1 VLPLHDFRDRLCSG
15 LYGYNTQ
22 GSPSVL
28 TDPIWAEIVART
40 IVQVKIA
47 GTDSTVAIPWGK
59 HGDIV
64 RQFALIHE
72 QRYGFSPHEPDL
84 IIESLRVEATGE
96 TGAPL
101 AAENVNRPNTPAA
114 CSKGK
119 VRAFFN
125 TGWHQTP
132 VFKREDLSPGFSLSG
147 PGIIVESTGTIIVE
161 PGWTAEVSANLQ
173 ILLTR
178 NEPLAISETVGIEA
192 DPIMLEVFSQ
202 HFMHIAEQMGVVLES
217 TAHSVNIKER
227 LDFSCALFDQQGQLI
242 ANAPHMPVH
251 LGSMDDSVQTVL
263 RTNRERLIAGDVFV
277 SNAPYNGGTHLPD
290 ITVITPVLD
299 AKQRSIIFLLASRA
313 HHADVGGI
321 SPGSMPPDSVHIG
334 EEGILLD
341 NIPLVVDGQFREQH
355 LRHTFSA
362 GDYPARQPSQNI
374 ADLKAQI
381 AANQRGSQLLFEMVA
396 RYGLNTVKAYMS
408 HVQDNAEESVR
419 AAIERLHD
427 GTFEYEMDPG
437 HWIRVK
443 ITLDGNS
450 RSAIIDFTGTSPV
463 SRDNFNAPAS
473 ISRAAVLYVF
483 RTLVGSDIP
492 LNAGC
497 SRPLKIIIPSDCLLN
512 PQYPAAVVAGN
523 VETSQC
529 VTDALYGA
537 LGILAASQGT
547 MNNLTFGTEHYQY
560 YETIGG
566 GSGAGQGG

>member
-1 VLPLHDFRDRLCSG
+1 
-15 LYGYNTQ
+15 
-22 GSPSVL
+22 
-28 TDPIWAEIVART
+28 
-40 IVQVKIA
+40 
-47 GTDSTVAIPWGK
+47 
-59 HGDIV
+59 
-64 RQFALIHE
+64 
-72 QRYGFSPHEPDL
+72 
-84 IIESLRVEATGE
+84 
-96 TGAPL
+96 
-101 AAENVNRPNTPAA
+101 
-114 CSKGK
+114 
-119 VRAFFN
+119 
-125 TGWHQTP
+125 
-132 VFKREDLSPGFSLSG
+132 
-147 PGIIVESTGTIIVE
+147 
-161 PGWTAEVSANLQ
+161 
-173 ILLTR
+173 
-178 NEPLAISETVGIEA
+178 
-192 DPIMLEVFSQ
+192 MLEVFSQ

-427 GTFEYEMDPG
+427 GKFEYEMDPG

-547 MNNLTFGTEHYQY
+547 MNNLTFGTGHYQY

-566 GSGAGQGG
+566 GSGAGQTFHGADAVQTHMTNTRLTDPEVLEARYPVLISEFSVRSNSGGRGAHNGGNGVVRKLEFREAMSAAILSNHRRVAPFGIDDGEPGELGRNYIARRDGTVVELGSTECIEVQAGDVLVIETPGGGGYGAPVRPS